1 MKYKKPKIVAEI
13 GCNHAGN
20 LDLAKKLIDVAAIS
34 GASYAKFQKRNNKY
48 LLKGDYNKPHPN
60 PVNSFGNSYGK
71 HREFLEFSI
80 SQHYKLFQHCK
91 KRRIKYAISV
101 WEVKS
106 AEDMVKSKIN
116 LDYLKIPSA
125 CNLDFEL
132 IEYLLKKFKN
142 KIHLSLGMTT
152 QKEIEKI
159 VDLFVKFNRNKDLI
173 LYACTSDYPV
183 DFDNVCL
190 LEITKLKQKYDK
202 IVDSIAFSGHHL
214 GIAVDV
220 AAYTL
225 GANIVER
232 HFTLDRTMKGTDHS
246 ASLEPDGLRKL
257 IRNLNTTHI
266 SLKEKKGILNC
277 EKFQRKKLKRNII

>member
-13 GCNHAGN
+13 GCNHAGS
-20 LDLAKKLIDVAAIS
+20 LDLAKKLIDVAAVS

-48 LLKGDYNKPHPN
+48 LLKSDYNKPHPN
-60 PVNSFGNSYGK
+60 PVNSFGSSYGK

-80 SQHYKLFQHCK
+80 PQHYKLFQHCK
-91 KRRIKYAISV
+91 KRKIKYAISV

-106 AEDMVKSKIN
+106 AEAIVKSKID

-132 IEYLLKKFKN
+132 IEFLLKNFKN
-142 KIHLSLGMTT
+142 KIHLSLGMTS
-152 QKEIEKI
+152 QKEIDKI

-190 LEITKLKQKYDK
+190 LEITRLKQKYEN
-202 IVDSIAFSGHHL
+202 IVNSIAFSGHHL

-225 GANIVER
+225 GANLIER

-246 ASLEPDGLRKL
+246 ASLEPDGLKKL
-257 IRNLNTTHI
+257 IRNLNTTYI

-277 EKFQRKKLKRNII
+277 EKFQRKKLKRNIT